1 MEPRSRGRVLCVDD
15 EPNVLEG
22 IALNLRR
29 RYEVCKASGG
39 GAGLEILLKDSEIA
53 VIISDMRMPGMSGAV
68 FLAHARK
75 LAPHATR
82 ILLTGQADLDS
93 AIAAVNE
100 GQIFRFLTKPC
111 PPPVLVSVVDA
122 AAEQNRLVLAERVL
136 LEQTLYGSI
145 KALTEILALAS
156 PASFGRVVRI
166 RDWVSGLSAKL
177 GTPAF
182 WQVEVAAMLSQLG
195 CILLPAEVAEK
206 ANSGQSLSDQEQKM
220 AGRVLEVTERML
232 SDIPRLEV
240 VRGILAASGAA
251 PPASSVVFS
260 ASEEALVKRGAQL
273 LKVALDYDVL
283 ESREG
288 LDALRTMRATNSYD
302 AAVLD
307 ALTSLVEARRAQ
319 AVLEL
324 PLAGLRAGMV
334 FAADLRLLNGTL
346 LIARGHEVTAGLLE
360 RLSNIRPGTV
370 KEPIYVV
377 ASQVAAG
384 PGSQKG

>member
-1 MEPRSRGRVLCVDD
+1 VLCVDD

-22 IALNLRR
+22 LALNLRR
-29 RYEVCKASGG
+29 RYEVLKANGG
-39 GAGLEILLKDSEIA
+39 GAGLEILQKDKEIA
-53 VIISDMRMPGMSGAV
+53 VIISDMRMPGMNGAT
-68 FLAHARK
+68 FLAEARK

-111 PPPVLVSVVDA
+111 PPPILVGVVDA
-122 AAEQNRLVLAERVL
+122 AAEQNRLLLSERVL

-156 PASFGRVVRI
+156 PASFGRVARI

-177 GTPAF
+177 GSPGF
-182 WQVEVAAMLSQLG
+182 WQAEVAAMLSQLG
-195 CILLPAEVAEK
+195 CILLPPEVAEK
-206 ANSGQSLSDQEQKM
+206 ASSGQSLSGQEQKM

-251 PPASSVVFS
+251 QPARS
-260 ASEEALVKRGAQL
+260 AAFTPSEQALVQRGAQL
-273 LKVALDYDVL
+273 LKVALDYDAL

-288 LDALRTMRATNSYD
+288 LDALRTMRATDGYD
-302 AAVLD
+302 PAVLD
-307 ALTSLVEARRAQ
+307 ALTSLVEARRAEG
-319 AVLEL
+319 VREL
-324 PLAGLRAGMV
+324 PLAAVRAGMV

-360 RLSNIRPGTV
+360 RLSNIRPGSV
-370 KEPIYVV
+370 KEPVFVI
-377 ASQVAAG
+377 ASQPAAAG
-384 PGSQKG
+384 QGPRKG